1 MEHHHRPSGTRWHRL
16 EDLPDEG
23 RVITA
28 VVDGRSVA
36 LTRCRGKLG
45 ALALFSEKG
54 WAATGARDVAAAAG
68 VSVEK
73 NAILIA
79 SSGPR
84 PPNRSSSPS
93 TINET
98 N

>member
-1 MEHHHRPSGTRWHRL
+1 M
-16 EDLPDEG
+16 
-23 RVITA
+23 ITA

-68 VSVEK
+68 VSVE
-73 NAILIA
+73 NLSHLQSTA
-79 SSGPR
+79 SSR
-84 PPNRSSSPS
+84 
-93 TINET
+93 
-98 N
+98 

>member
-1 MEHHHRPSGTRWHRL
+1 M
-16 EDLPDEG
+16 
-23 RVITA
+23 ITA

-84 PPNRSSSPS
+84 PPNEILQSIQRLMKR
-93 TINET
+93 INGAGH
-98 N
+98 